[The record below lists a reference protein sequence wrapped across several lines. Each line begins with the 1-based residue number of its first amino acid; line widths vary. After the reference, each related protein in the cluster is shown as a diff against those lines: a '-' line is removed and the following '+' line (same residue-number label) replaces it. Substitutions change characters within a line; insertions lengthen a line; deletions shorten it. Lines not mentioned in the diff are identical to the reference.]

1 MPEHS
6 RRSLRDRLAP
16 HPPKPPVAS
25 TSKAGRNLKAAIP
38 TALGLLALVAAS
50 VAIKMEIFIG
60 LVAIALCVGL
70 WEAAGAFL
78 ARILSNNDGRLPWL
92 HMIRYCWVKVIVL
105 LVIQ

>member
-1 MPEHS
+1 MSNEP

-50 VAIKMEIFIG
+50 VAFRMEIFVA
-60 LVAIALCVGL
+60 LVALALCVGL

-78 ARILSNNDGRLPWL
+78 ARE
-92 HMIRYCWVKVIVL
+92 IRIPLTPLWVGTVTMVAATWMGVKVP
-105 LVIQ
+105 